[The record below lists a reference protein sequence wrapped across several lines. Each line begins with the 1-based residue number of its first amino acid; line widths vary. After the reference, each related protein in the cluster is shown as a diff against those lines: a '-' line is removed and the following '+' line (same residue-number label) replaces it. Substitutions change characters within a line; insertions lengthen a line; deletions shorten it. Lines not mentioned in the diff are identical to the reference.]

1 MGRFQDMGLLLAAG
15 FFSLFYREADAAFV
29 VAFLLCLSLCCTG
42 YFMESRRVHLVLAYV
57 FLLGCL
63 ISPAFLFFCPVVFY
77 LLLYDGYWLAGIPAV
92 GVYVLYV
99 FLAGALP
106 AGILPTDVFPAGS
119 FPTGAFSTDS
129 FLTGSSPA
137 GVGALRFLAWGAFLF
152 VAAYCLCRR
161 TLRIETLELDLMR
174 LRDDS
179 MERNLLLA
187 EKNRMLAEKQNSE
200 IYAATLKE
208 RNRIARE
215 IHDNVGHLLSRSILL
230 TGAAKT
236 VNASPG
242 LSPMLENLDET
253 LNQAMTGIRTSVH
266 DLHDDSV
273 NLREAVNGL
282 IRDFTFCPVT
292 LEYDVGQELPR
303 EVKYCMISILKEAL
317 SNIIRHSHAS
327 YVHVILREHPAIY
340 QMCVENDGVGET
352 YEPEVSRNA
361 RTTISKTYASN
372 VAEFESSGIGLSNMR
387 DRVDAL
393 KGTMQISTENG
404 FRIFII
410 IPKKIGDSHP

>member
-1 MGRFQDMGLLLAAG
+1 M
-15 FFSLFYREADAAFV
+15 
-29 VAFLLCLSLCCTG
+29 VAFLLCLSLCCTR
-42 YFMESRRVHLVLAYV
+42 YFVESRRAHLVLAYV

-77 LLLYDGYWLAGIPAV
+77 LLLCDGYWLAGIPAV

-99 FLAGALP
+99 FLAGAL
-106 AGILPTDVFPAGS
+106 ILPTDV

-137 GVGALRFLAWGAFLF
+137 GVGTLRFLAWGAFLF
-152 VAAYCLCRR
+152 VTAYCLCRR

-179 MERNLLLA
+179 TERNLLLA

-317 SNIIRHSHAS
+317 SNIIHHSHAS

-352 YEPEVSRNA
+352 YEPEVSRND
-361 RTTISKTYASN
+361 RTTLSQAYASN
-372 VAEFESSGIGLSNMR
+372 ATEFESSGIGLSNMR

-393 KGTMQISTENG
+393 NGTMQISTENG

-410 IPKKIGDSHP
+410 IPKETGASRT